1 MDDETDSW
9 AHRDE
14 IFAKTRERLKAKT
27 TAEWLD
33 ILLPA
38 GVWAGPVH
46 GYAELVEDPQVR
58 HNGSFIEYDHPSE
71 GWVKTPGFP
80 IRFSRTPP
88 TLDRGAPQVGEK
100 DRKRVVEGRG
110 VSERVDL
117 GGRRIIQQKHK
128 QKHNQ

>member
-14 IFAKTRERLKAKT
+14 IIAKTRERLKAKT

-58 HNGSFIEYDHPSE
+58 HNGSFIESDHPSE
-71 GWVKTPGFP
+71 GRVKTPGFP
-80 IRFSRTPP
+80 IRFSKTPSAF
-88 TLDRGAPQVGEK
+88 DRGAPQVGEQSHEIHAGVGDAADEL
-100 DRKRVVEGRG
+100 DRRSVG
-110 VSERVDL
+110 
-117 GGRRIIQQKHK
+117 
-128 QKHNQ
+128 

>member
-71 GWVKTPGFP
+71 GRVKTPGFP
-80 IRFSRTPP
+80 IRFSKTRSEEHTSELQSLMRT
-88 TLDRGAPQVGEK
+88 
-100 DRKRVVEGRG
+100 
-110 VSERVDL
+110 SY
-117 GGRRIIQQKHK
+117 
-128 QKHNQ
+128 

>member
-71 GWVKTPGFP
+71 GRVKTPGF
-80 IRFSRTPP
+80 RSEERRVGKECVSTCRSRWSP
-88 TLDRGAPQVGEK
+88 
-100 DRKRVVEGRG
+100 
-110 VSERVDL
+110 
-117 GGRRIIQQKHK
+117 
-128 QKHNQ
+128 